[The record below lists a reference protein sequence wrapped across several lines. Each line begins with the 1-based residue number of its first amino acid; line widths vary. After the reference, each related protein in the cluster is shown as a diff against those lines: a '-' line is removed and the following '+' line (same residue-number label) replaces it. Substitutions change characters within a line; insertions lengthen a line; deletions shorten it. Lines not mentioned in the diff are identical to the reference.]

1 MGKSILALITAD
13 KERIVGGDPL
23 TLLSV
28 DDDERQDLALEFSRA
43 LKADVVQLKNGDYL
57 IISNS

>member
-23 TLLSV
+23 TLLAV
-28 DDDERQDLALEFSRA
+28 DDNERRELTREFALALT
-43 LKADVVQLKNGDYL
+43 ADVVQLKNGDYL
-57 IISNS
+57 IIGHN

>member
-23 TLLSV
+23 TLLAA
-28 DDDERQDLALEFSRA
+28 DDNERRELTREFALA

-57 IISNS
+57 IIGHN